1 MCCTTYDE
9 PLTIRLTFSRLNRH
23 YKDDTDRTK
32 HVYPKTVT
40 TSDEAF
46 IWQILTCFEEYWSA
60 ADKDGDDSLDNSSN
74 GKRGQKLGFI
84 KTASKTL
91 ETFGKYCTLVGESR
105 KAPNTKLW
113 SAKLMALAKEKSN
126 KQVMKDDTLQLM
138 EAPHVATIAM
148 EEHLQMYTRLN
159 LCELSCDLSGDEA
172 FAEDPSDHDSAADIE
187 KEEV

>member
-1 MCCTTYDE
+1 M
-9 PLTIRLTFSRLNRH
+9 IRH
-23 YKDDTDRTK
+23 YKDNSDRCK
-32 HVYPKTVT
+32 NVYQKTVT

-46 IWQILTCFEEYWSA
+46 IWQILTCYEEYWSG
-60 ADKDGDDSLDNSSN
+60 ADKDGNDSLDNSSN
-74 GKRGQKLGFI
+74 GKRGQKPGFI

-113 SAKLMALAKEKSN
+113 SEKLMKMAKKKSN
-126 KQVMKDDTLQLM
+126 KQELKDDTLEPM
-138 EAPHVATIAM
+138 AAPPVATIAM

-159 LCELSCDLSGDEA
+159 LCELSCDLSGDEV
-172 FAEDPSDHDSAADIE
+172 FAEDPGDEDDSTADIE